1 MMRWRSPAEVA
12 FRLRQE
18 LRNLA
23 LSAKPALAREAKIS
37 APLPDPSAAV
47 EALRGT
53 AAADAIVDWAG
64 QILQHRFPLLGLE
77 IDTGPEIHW
86 RRDYVSGKETD
97 PAYFR
102 RIPYLDPAR
111 AGDHKI
117 VWELNRH
124 QHLVLLAQAYLL
136 TGQAEFSDEIEQQL
150 DSWFQANPFQHGI
163 NWTSALEVA
172 FRALSWMWVDHL
184 AGGRMRAQSRRRL
197 REGLYQHGL
206 HLDANLSVYF
216 SPNTHL
222 LGEAVALHALG
233 LMFHSAAWE
242 RCGAQVVAGE
252 MDRQVRADGSHF
264 EQSTYYH
271 VYALDMFL
279 FHAILAPP
287 SESYRRKLALM
298 AEYLDALMG
307 PGRSLPSMG
316 DDDGG
321 RFFHPFGPRDRF
333 GRDSLAACG
342 CFLNRAEWIGGTE
355 DLYEYAAWWLGP
367 RAYKASSR
375 TGASVRFADS
385 GMVVMQSGD
394 VHCIVDAGSFG
405 PFRAGHSHADALS
418 LVARKGDR
426 ELLIDPGTFTY
437 SDSYWRDLFR
447 GTAAHN
453 TVVLNGLNQADPAGS
468 FGWRNL
474 PEVTLRQWSPNF
486 LDADCRYRGWVHRRR
501 VLFAPPE
508 LLFILDEIGGDQI
521 NDDRI
526 DAEQFWHPGG
536 PVRMITPSCF
546 QIGEAGTILF
556 APGDAPAEV
565 REGWRS
571 KVFGSKQPAPV
582 IVCKGR
588 ARFGCVLAFS
598 APLEGGELAMNLAGN
613 EVRLTL
619 AGAWEATAVFPPS
632 GTAVVH
638 NGG

>member
-1 MMRWRSPAEVA
+1 MMLWRSPAEIA

-23 LSAKPALAREAKIS
+23 LAAMPPALPGDAKVS

-53 AAADAIVDWAG
+53 AAANAIVELAG
-64 QILQHRFPLLGLE
+64 QILEHRFPLLGLE
-77 IDTGPEIHW
+77 IETGPEIHW

-117 VWELNRH
+117 IWELNRH

-136 TGQAEFSDEIEQQL
+136 TGQAEFSNEIEQQL
-150 DSWFQANPFQHGI
+150 ESWFQANPFQRGI

-184 AGGRMRAQSRRRL
+184 AGGRMRAPSRRRL
-197 REGLYQHGL
+197 REGLYRHGL

-233 LMFHSAAWE
+233 LMFQQAAWE
-242 RCGAQVVAGE
+242 RRGAQVVAEE

-279 FHAILAPP
+279 FHAILARPA
-287 SESYRRKLALM
+287 ESYRNKLGLM

-307 PGRSLPSMG
+307 PARSLPSMG

-333 GRDSLAACG
+333 GRASLAACG
-342 CFLNRAEWIGGTE
+342 CFLNRAEWIGGAE

-367 RAYKASSR
+367 RTFQASSR
-375 TGASVRFADS
+375 TAASVRFADS
-385 GMVVMQSGD
+385 GVVVMQSGD
-394 VHCIVDAGSFG
+394 VHCVVDAGSFG

-418 LVARKGDR
+418 VVARKGDR
-426 ELLIDPGTFTY
+426 ELLMDPGTFTY

-453 TVVLNGLNQADPAGS
+453 TVALNGLNQADPAGS

-508 LLFILDEIGGDQI
+508 LLFILDEVS
-521 NDDRI
+521 DDSV
-526 DAEQFWHPGG
+526 DAEQFWHPGC

-546 QIGEAGTILF
+546 QVAEAGTILF
-556 APGDAPAEV
+556 APGDTPAEV

-571 KVFGSKQPAPV
+571 KAFGSKQPAPV

-588 ARFGCVLAFS
+588 ARLGCVLAFS
-598 APLEGGELAMNLAGN
+598 APPEGGELAMNLAGN

-632 GTAVVH
+632 GIAVVH